1 MMVVWMAVNLQ
12 VPATVKVYLAV
23 VKHSSKTAGLS
34 AQCGAQGMQHNKLL
48 KGESS
53 MLKQPAMLSEAA
65 INHRPA
71 LAAVTLP

>member
-1 MMVVWMAVNLQ
+1 MR
-12 VPATVKVYLAV
+12 
-23 VKHSSKTAGLS
+23 
-34 AQCGAQGMQHNKLL
+34 HNKLL

-65 INHRPA
+65 INHRPE